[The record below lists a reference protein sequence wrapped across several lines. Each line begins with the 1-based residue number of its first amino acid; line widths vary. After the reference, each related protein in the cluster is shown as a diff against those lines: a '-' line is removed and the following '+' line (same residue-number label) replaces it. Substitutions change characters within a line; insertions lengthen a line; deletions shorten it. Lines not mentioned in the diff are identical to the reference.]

1 MLKLSTRN
9 VALIAVLVA
18 LYYVLSIISPVIP
31 VIGVSGLNIDLG
43 ALTASVFGFLL
54 GPYLGALTAFLGAFV
69 TWVLPPSSG
78 ALYGAPFLLSPPLNA
93 LVVGFIFY
101 RKWKWA
107 FATLGVLIAVFL
119 FLPPSQP
126 IASYYYVSVAVLWD
140 KIIAL
145 LLVISPIIFAR
156 RLSNSMNVLRA
167 RTDLWILFFLICFIG
182 NQADDMWGSDIFAVP
197 IVYNKIFGL
206 NLDTVRGAFIVSP
219 FVYPAIR
226 LLQAVIAASIAVPL
240 ELALKNTQW
249 ITQQK
254 SILEQ

>member
-1 MLKLSTRN
+1 MRALLKLSTRN
-9 VALIAVLVA
+9 LALIAVLVA
-18 LYYVLSIISPVIP
+18 LYYVLSIISPLIP

-107 FATLGVLIAVFL
+107 FATLSVLIAVFL

-156 RLSNSMNVLRA
+156 RLSNYTNVF
-167 RTDLWILFFLICFIG
+167 ILFFLICFIG

-197 IVYNKIFGL
+197 IVYNKIFGF
-206 NLDTVRGAFIVSP
+206 NLDAVRGAFIVSP

-226 LLQAVIAASIAVPL
+226 VLQAFIAASIAVPL
-240 ELALKNTQW
+240 ELALMNTQW

>member
-1 MLKLSTRN
+1 MKLSTRN

-18 LYYVLSIISPVIP
+18 LYYVLSIISPIIP
-31 VIGVSGLNIDLG
+31 AIGVSGLNIDLG

-54 GPYLGALTAFLGAFV
+54 GPYLGALTAFLGASV

-78 ALYGAPFLLSPPLNA
+78 ALAGAPFLLSPPLNA
-93 LVVGFIFY
+93 LVVGLIYY

-107 FATLGVLIAVFL
+107 FASLSVLVAVFL

-126 IASYYYVSVAVLWD
+126 IANYYYVSVAVLWD

-145 LLVISPIIFAR
+145 LLIISTIIFAR
-156 RLSNSMNVLRA
+156 KLSNPLNVS
-167 RTDLWILFFLICFIG
+167 ILFFLICFIG

-197 IVYNKIFGL
+197 IVYKMFGL
-206 NLDTVRGAFIVSP
+206 NLDTVRVAFVISP

-226 LLQAVIAASIAVPL
+226 LLQAFIATLIAVPL

-249 ITQQK
+249 ITREK
-254 SILEQ
+254 SIVES